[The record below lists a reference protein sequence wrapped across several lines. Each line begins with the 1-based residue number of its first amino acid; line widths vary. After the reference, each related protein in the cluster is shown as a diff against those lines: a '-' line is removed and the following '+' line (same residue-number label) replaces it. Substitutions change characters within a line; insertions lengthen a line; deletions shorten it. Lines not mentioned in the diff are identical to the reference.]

1 MAEVDSPDRA
11 ALVAAYKSYLRDCI
25 DRRPSGLRQRLA
37 VALDKH
43 KSFISQ
49 ITSTGYSVPIPAGDV
64 TTILEVCHLSPE
76 ERRAFLALYR
86 RAHPRQAPG
95 AGNGPAPHR
104 IHIDL
109 PAFADVATAL
119 EVETLIRDFA
129 ARVTRLAQKR
139 EAKS

>member
-1 MAEVDSPDRA
+1 MAEVEAPDRVV
-11 ALVAAYKSYLRDCI
+11 LVAAYKTYLRDCI

-37 VALDKH
+37 AALDKH

-49 ITSTGYSVPIPAGDV
+49 ITSPGYTVPIPSGDV

-76 ERRAFLALYR
+76 ERRRFLALYR
-86 RAHPRQAPG
+86 RAHPKQAPSAG
-95 AGNGPAPHR
+95 AGPAPHR

-109 PAFADVATAL
+109 PAFADLATAI

-129 ARVTRLAQKR
+129 ARVTRLAQKP